1 MFYFADGED
10 VSLHQLK
17 ILDNHPFGYN
27 PPYVSFMNTIIF
39 PHCKKEYERRP
50 APAPC
55 YHARG
60 QLESWRGSEDRT
72 DARDTAS
79 VMVMDIFIGDIV
91 TAPLADHTHAV
102 EV

>member
-1 MFYFADGED
+1 MPEVNWSRGGG
-10 VSLHQLK
+10 LK
-17 ILDNHPFGYN
+17 MA
-27 PPYVSFMNTIIF
+27 S
-39 PHCKKEYERRP
+39 
-50 APAPC
+50 
-55 YHARG
+55 
-60 QLESWRGSEDRT
+60 